1 MSDNT
6 EDLTHLI
13 LRQIQADLTA
23 LRGDVT
29 ELRGDVHAVRGD
41 LNAHRDETRAEFAA
55 LRREMHAEFAAVRRE
70 LSERYSDLSVLYAS
84 AHAEHERRISDLE
97 TEVGRL
103 QTPPI
108 PKP

>member
-6 EDLTHLI
+6 ENLTHLI
-13 LRQIQADLTA
+13 LRQIQADIA
-23 LRGDVT
+23 GIRGDVS
-29 ELRGDVHAVRGD
+29 ELRTD
-41 LNAHRDETRAEFAA
+41 LTGLRAEFNEFRKETRNEFAA
-55 LRREMHAEFAAVRRE
+55 VRREMHAEFAAVRRE
-70 LSERYSDLSVLYAS
+70 MSERYSDLAVLYAS
-84 AHAEHERRISDLE
+84 AHADHERRISDLE